1 MCLRKLTTA
10 VVIIAAVAVIS
21 SVSAPC
27 GEHEKPEWIKETAM
41 ELEEKLVEK
50 YGEEQRERINRGL
63 NQVAALWE
71 AGDGGETVFEQ
82 FVLENYAGDKRK
94 RDQMFSRFEYI
105 FEQIDGHMH
114 EIGIALRRQADLD
127 IGPLYHFDRVL
138 SGYSPGSH
146 VREDFFKNKI
156 AFTIL
161 LNFPLTTLE
170 ERIEQG
176 PEWSR
181 RKWAEVRLAQR
192 YDTRIPA
199 EVSAKVSEAM
209 AASDN
214 YIASYNIWMH
224 HLVNNEGERL
234 FPPGMR
240 LLSHWNL
247 RDEIKADYQDSK
259 TGLAKQKMI
268 QKVMERIVDQTIPQV
283 VIDNPH
289 VDWNPYTNQVTEAGV
304 SDSEKPAP
312 ADMDVSSAREPD
324 TRYRI
329 LLDIFRAI
337 KRIDPYSPSEPT
349 HIDRMFNVAREIP
362 EAEAERMLLDV
373 LESPHVNQVADLIRE
388 RLGRDLQ
395 PFDIWYNGFRSQ
407 GDINQEELD
416 RIVRKRYPDAEAFD
430 RDIPNILRKLDF
442 SPEKADYLGAS
453 IVVEPARGSGHAS
466 GAQMKTAPARLRTRI
481 GEDGMD
487 YKGFNIAV
495 HELGH
500 NVEQVFTLK
509 DVDYTLM
516 EGVPN
521 TAFTEAFAFVFQGN
535 DLKLLGVEEKQSEK
549 QKAYK
554 VLDSFWGTRE
564 IAAVSLV
571 DMKIWH
577 WMYDHPDADK
587 AELREAVME
596 IAGDVW
602 NEHFADIFGE
612 KDVYILAIYSHI
624 IHSALYTPDYPI
636 GEMIAVQVRDRMEK
650 TGSIGPELERMAV
663 IGRVT
668 PDMWMKN
675 ATGKSVGA
683 DALLEETAK
692 AFKAID

>member
-1 MCLRKLTTA
+1 MHLRKLTAA
-10 VVIIAAVAVIS
+10 VVLTAAVAAFS
-21 SVSAPC
+21 TTSPLC
-27 GEHEKPEWIKETAM
+27 GEHEKPEWIKETVM
-41 ELEEKLVEK
+41 ELQNKLVEK
-50 YGEEQRERINRGL
+50 YGEGQRERISRGL
-63 NQVAALWE
+63 KQVAALWKAE
-71 AGDGGETVFEQ
+71 DGDETVFEK
-82 FVLENYAGDKRK
+82 FVLKNYAGDR
-94 RDQMFSRFEYI
+94 REHDEMFKRFEYI

-146 VREDFFKNKI
+146 VREDFFRNKI
-156 AFTIL
+156 AFTVL

-192 YDTRIPA
+192 YDTRVPA
-199 EVSAKVSEAM
+199 EVSAEVSEAM

-214 YIASYNIWMH
+214 YIAGYNIWMH
-224 HLVNNEGERL
+224 HLVNSEGERL

-247 RDEIKADYQDSK
+247 RDEIKADYQDSRM
-259 TGLAKQKMI
+259 GLAKQKMI
-268 QKVMERIVDQTIPQV
+268 QKVMERIVDQTIPAV

-289 VDWNPYTNQVTEAGV
+289 VDWNPYTNQVTEADV
-304 SDSEKPAP
+304 SDSDKPAP
-312 ADMDVSSAREPD
+312 SGMEVTAAREPD

-337 KRIDPYSPSEPT
+337 KGIDPYSPSEPT

-362 EAEAERMLLDV
+362 EKEAERMLLDV
-373 LESPHVNQVADLIRE
+373 LESPYVDQVADLIRD
-388 RLGRDLQ
+388 RLGRELQ

-407 GDINQEELD
+407 GDINEAELD
-416 RIVRKRYPDAEAFD
+416 RMVSRKYPDAESFD
-430 RDIPNILRKLDF
+430 RDIPNILRKLGF
-442 SPEKADYLGAS
+442 SPDKADYLGAS

-466 GAQMKTAPARLRTRI
+466 GAQMKTAPARLRTRV
-481 GEDGMD
+481 GENGMD

-535 DLKLLGVEEKQSEK
+535 DLMLLGMEEKQSGKE
-549 QKAYK
+549 KAYK
-554 VLDSFWGTRE
+554 ALDSFWGARE

-577 WMYDHPDADK
+577 WMYEHPDASP
-587 AELREAVME
+587 AELREAVLK
-596 IAGDVW
+596 IAGEVW
-602 NEHFADIFGE
+602 NQHFAEVFGK

-650 TGSIGPELERMAV
+650 AGSIGPEFERMAV

-675 ATGKSVGA
+675 ATGSSVGA
-683 DALLEETAK
+683 EALLEETGK
-692 AFKAID
+692 ALEIID

>member
-1 MCLRKLTTA
+1 MDLRKLSA
-10 VVIIAAVAVIS
+10 MVILFASAALFFFPS
-21 SVSAPC
+21 SVSSE
-27 GEHEKPEWIKETAM
+27 GEQPGWIKESVM
-41 ELEEKLVEK
+41 ELEKKLIEE
-50 YGEEQRERINRGL
+50 YGEEQKERIRKGL
-63 NQVAALWE
+63 KQVASLWRDE
-71 AGDGGETVFEQ
+71 DGGEDLFEE
-82 FVLENYAGDKRK
+82 FVMENYAGESRK
-94 RDQMFSRFEYI
+94 LDQMFSRFEYI

-114 EIGIALRRQADLD
+114 EIGMALRRQADLS
-127 IGPLYHFDRVL
+127 IGPLYNFDRTL
-138 SGYSPGSH
+138 SGYDPSSH
-146 VREDFFKNKI
+146 VQEDFFGNKI
-156 AFTIL
+156 AFAVL

-170 ERIEQG
+170 ERIENG
-176 PEWSR
+176 PDWSR

-192 YDTRIPA
+192 YSRRVPA
-199 EVSAKVSEAM
+199 EVSAAVSKAM
-209 AASDN
+209 AVSDN
-214 YIASYNIWMH
+214 YIAGYNIWMH
-224 HLVNNEGERL
+224 HLVDDNGNRL

-247 RDEIKADYQDSK
+247 RDEIKADYEEGAD
-259 TGLAKQKMI
+259 GLAKQKMI
-268 QKVMERIVDQTIPQV
+268 QKVMERIVDQSIPEV

-289 VDWNPYTNQVTEAGV
+289 VDWNPYTNKVAEASV
-304 SDSEKPAP
+304 SDT
-312 ADMDVSSAREPD
+312 DMPTPDGMKVTSGREPD

-362 EAEAERMLLDV
+362 EEEAERMLLDV
-373 LESPHVNQVADLIRE
+373 LESPMVDRVAELIRE
-388 RLGRDLQ
+388 RLGRKLQ

-407 GDINQEELD
+407 EGVSEKKLD
-416 RIVRKRYPDAEAFD
+416 EIVRERYPDAESFH
-430 RDIPNILRKLDF
+430 RDMPNMLRKLGF
-442 SPEKADYLGAS
+442 SPEKADYLAGS
-453 IVVEPARGSGHAS
+453 IVVEPARGSGHAA
-466 GAQMKTAPARLRTRI
+466 GARMRSAKARLRTRV
-481 GEDGMD
+481 GDDGMD

-495 HELGH
+495 HEMGH

-535 DLKLLGVEEKQSEK
+535 DLMLLGLEEKQSEK
-549 QKAYK
+549 HKAFRI
-554 VLDSFWGTRE
+554 LDSFWGTRE

-577 WMYDHPDADK
+577 WMYEHPKASP
-587 AELREAVME
+587 AELREATLE

-602 NEHFADIFGE
+602 NEHFAPVFGQ
-612 KDVYILAIYSHI
+612 KDSYILAIYSHI

-636 GEMIAVQVRDRMEK
+636 GEMIAVQVRDRMDK
-650 TGSIGPELERMAV
+650 AGKIGPEFERMAV

-675 ATGKSVGA
+675 ATGRSVGA
-683 DALLEETAK
+683 EALLEETEK
-692 AFKAID
+692 ALRVID